1 MKNTVALV
9 GYVRRW
15 ALGDNKGDEM
25 KIIRQRQNP
34 DVMVHPGD
42 EILLQQM
49 ASRGEQAMPLRWLH
63 HMTFVTEGAAQ
74 EASRR
79 VTAAGWSIDWMSAQ
93 PAPFPGWVLRAG
105 RDVVVTRRQVLEAR
119 RFFEALASDTSGSY
133 AGWDVRRV
141 PKHALS

>member
-1 MKNTVALV
+1 MST
-9 GYVRRW
+9 
-15 ALGDNKGDEM
+15 GDEGGHNM
-25 KIIRQRQNP
+25 KMFRQRQSP
-34 DVMVHPGD
+34 DAITHPGD

-49 ASRGEQAMPLRWLH
+49 AGRGELNTQLRWLH
-63 HMTFVTEGAAQ
+63 HMYFANEGAAQ

-79 VTAAGWSIDWMSAQ
+79 VVAAGWTVDWMSAQ

-105 RDVVVTRRQVLEAR
+105 RDVVVTREEVHAAR
-119 RFFEALASDTSGSY
+119 SFFEALTHQTSGSY